1 MTNYLRALDLKV
13 LIFPLVACFA
23 IPWLVVGTL
32 SMMLTKETGHPG
44 ETASNLVVLAFFLLP
59 PVLAGYFTA
68 RYSRQLPLLHV
79 ALVTVLGLL
88 SSVLWIRG
96 PWLLYLAY
104 GVAFFLLS
112 ALGAFLRL
120 RAVSNAG

>member
-1 MTNYLRALDLKV
+1 MTDYLRALDLKV
-13 LIFPLVACFA
+13 LIFALVACFA

-32 SMMLTKETGHPG
+32 SMLLTMETGYSG
-44 ETASNLVVLAFFLLP
+44 ETASTLVVLAFFIVP

-68 RYSRQLPLLHV
+68 KYSRQLPQLHV
-79 ALVTVLGLL
+79 ALVTAVGLL

-104 GVAFFLLS
+104 GVAFILLS

>member
-1 MTNYLRALDLKV
+1 MSNYLRALDLKV
-13 LIFPLVACFA
+13 LIFALVACFSV
-23 IPWLVVGTL
+23 PWLVVGTISIL
-32 SMMLTKETGHPG
+32 MTKDMGPLG
-44 ETASNLVVLAFFLLP
+44 ETTSTLVLLAFFLLP

-68 RYSRQLPLLHV
+68 RYSRQLPQLHV
-79 ALVTVLGLL
+79 ALVTAVGLL
-88 SSVLWIRG
+88 SSALWIRG

-104 GVAFFLLS
+104 GVAFILLS